1 MIRGYPNAISHRNIG
16 NTPFGYRKNP
26 ERDVSM
32 TDLTRLHTDELFLA
46 VEKPSRYTGGEVNA
60 VRKEGGAC
68 RLRFALAFPDAYEV
82 GMSHLGLQI
91 LYAILNALPEVRC
104 ERCYAPWPDME
115 AQLRRRS
122 LPLCSLESQRPLSA
136 FDIVGFSLQYE
147 LSYTNVLMMLEL
159 GGIPLHRHERTES
172 DPLIIAGGPS
182 AFNPAPMSAF
192 IDAFVIGE
200 GEEAVGEI
208 AAAVMAVRSR
218 GGRRREQIEAL
229 AGINGLYVPAVHA
242 GSERIRKR
250 VITDLDAWRLPCSP
264 IVPLMKTIHDRVTLE
279 IARGCTRGCRF
290 CQAGM
295 VWRPVRERT
304 PAVLEEMAEAML
316 RATGHD
322 EISLLSLSSG
332 DYTLIEPL
340 LTALMDRYYAR
351 RVALALPSLR
361 AETLTPKLI
370 EGIRRV
376 RKTSFTLAPEA
387 GTQRLRDI
395 INKGNTEEEL
405 LATTERVF
413 TAGWKAVKLYFMLGL
428 PGERE
433 EDLEGIAEMAHKA
446 LRTAKNRG
454 QVTVSL
460 STFVP
465 KPHTPFQWQ
474 RQIGIEET
482 AARQEFF
489 RQRLKNRSISVKWHD
504 ARMSLLEGI
513 LSRGGEETGALIETA
528 FRLGCRFDGW
538 SDRFRFEIW
547 EEALRRTGID
557 PIASLRERPPA
568 EPFPWDKID
577 AGVSREFLLAEAG
590 KAQKGEPTPD
600 CRTGACSR
608 CGACDHDTVR
618 VITAPADSPVGTAL
632 SPPPAW
638 GEGDRME
645 KTFRLRFTKRGPARF
660 LSHMELSSALTR
672 AMLLGGVSF
681 VYSQGFHPHPKISF
695 AGATAVGMESAG
707 EFADI
712 RIQDPREELACLA
725 VRINAALPS
734 GMMIQAMREIPPR
747 AFSLAELVIG
757 FDYDLILPDEL
768 AGEELDRIDAALH
781 SFRDAGSVIVTRA
794 VKGMPI
800 LKEIRPFVLI
810 LDLDKASRRIA
821 LAARTGP
828 EGTVRP
834 SELITGVLGLSEETL
849 HRIRI
854 VKTGTRLADFAGE
867 ADREIFFPGAS

>member
-1 MIRGYPNAISHRNIG
+1 
-16 NTPFGYRKNP
+16 
-26 ERDVSM
+26 M
-32 TDLTRLHTDELFLA
+32 TDLTRLHPDELFLA

-60 VRKEGGAC
+60 VRKEDGAC

-91 LYAILNALPEVRC
+91 LYSVLNGLPEVRC

-115 AQLRRRS
+115 AQLRRRG

-159 GGIPLHRHERTES
+159 GGIPLHREQRNEC

-208 AAAVMAVRSR
+208 AAAVMAIRSR
-218 GGRRREQIEAL
+218 GGKRREQIEAL
-229 AGINGLYVPAVHA
+229 AGISGVYVPAIHT

-250 VITDLDAWRLPCSP
+250 VITDLDAWRLPLCP
-264 IVPLMKTIHDRVTLE
+264 VVPLMKTIHDRVTLE

-340 LTALMDRYYAR
+340 LKALMDRYYAR

-387 GTQRLRDI
+387 GTQRLRDV

-405 LATTERVF
+405 LATTGRVF
-413 TAGWKAVKLYFMLGL
+413 AAGWKAVKLYFMLGL

-446 LRTAKNRG
+446 LRTAQNRG

-489 RQRLKNRSISVKWHD
+489 RQRLKNRNISVKWHD

-547 EEALRRTGID
+547 EEALHRTGID
-557 PIASLRERPPA
+557 RNASLRERPPA
-568 EPFPWDKID
+568 ELFPWERID
-577 AGVSREFLLAEAG
+577 TGVSREFLLDEALRAE
-590 KAQKGEPTPD
+590 KGEPTPD
-600 CRTGACSR
+600 CRTGACSQ
-608 CGACDHDTVR
+608 CGVCDHQIVR
-618 VITAPADSPVGTAL
+618 VVTAPADSPVGMAI
-632 SPPPAW
+632 PPDT
-638 GEGDRME
+638 DRENGNDVE
-645 KTFRLRFTKRGPARF
+645 KTYRLRFTKLGPARF

-672 AMLLGGVSF
+672 AMILGGISF

-695 AGATAVGMESAG
+695 AGATAVGMESTG

-712 RIQDPREELACLA
+712 RIQDPRDKLTCLA
-725 VRINAALPS
+725 ERINRALPS
-734 GMMIQAMREIPPR
+734 GIAIMAMRELPPR
-747 AFSLAELVIG
+747 AFSLAELVTG
-757 FDYDLILPDEL
+757 FDYDLILPEEL
-768 AGEELDRIDAALH
+768 AGEELDRIAVGIRAFQDAE
-781 SFRDAGSVIVTRA
+781 SFAVTRE
-794 VKGMPI
+794 VKGKPM
-800 LKEIRPFVLI
+800 LKEIRPFVLTLG
-810 LDLDKASRRIA
+810 LDRASRRID
-821 LAARTGP
+821 LTARIGP
-828 EGTVRP
+828 EGTIRP
-834 SELITGVLGLSEETL
+834 AELITGVLGLSEGTL

-867 ADREIFFPGAS
+867 ADREIFFPEAS

>member
-1 MIRGYPNAISHRNIG
+1 
-16 NTPFGYRKNP
+16 
-26 ERDVSM
+26 
-32 TDLTRLHTDELFLA
+32 
-46 VEKPSRYTGGEVNA
+46 
-60 VRKEGGAC
+60 
-68 RLRFALAFPDAYEV
+68 
-82 GMSHLGLQI
+82 
-91 LYAILNALPEVRC
+91 
-104 ERCYAPWPDME
+104 
-115 AQLRRRS
+115 
-122 LPLCSLESQRPLSA
+122 
-136 FDIVGFSLQYE
+136 
-147 LSYTNVLMMLEL
+147 
-159 GGIPLHRHERTES
+159 
-172 DPLIIAGGPS
+172 
-182 AFNPAPMSAF
+182 
-192 IDAFVIGE
+192 
-200 GEEAVGEI
+200 
-208 AAAVMAVRSR
+208 
-218 GGRRREQIEAL
+218 
-229 AGINGLYVPAVHA
+229 
-242 GSERIRKR
+242 
-250 VITDLDAWRLPCSP
+250 
-264 IVPLMKTIHDRVTLE
+264 MKTIHDRVTLE

-340 LTALMDRYYAR
+340 LTTLMDRYYAR

-387 GTQRLRDI
+387 GTQRLRDV

-413 TAGWKAVKLYFMLGL
+413 AAGWKAVKLYFMLGL

-433 EDLEGIAEMAHKA
+433 EDLEGIAELAHKA

-489 RQRLKNRSISVKWHD
+489 RRRLKNRNISVKWHD

-538 SDRFRFEIW
+538 SDRFRFDLW

-557 PIASLRERPPA
+557 PVASLRERPPTGA
-568 EPFPWDKID
+568 LPLGAGSTPASAGNSSSPRPAGPKQGEAD
-577 AGVSREFLLAEAG
+577 AGLPHGCVQPVRRLRSPDRPGRHRPCGLPRRDARLPLRRPGRRTAG
-590 KAQKGEPTPD
+590 
-600 CRTGACSR
+600 
-608 CGACDHDTVR
+608 
-618 VITAPADSPVGTAL
+618 L
-632 SPPPAW
+632 
-638 GEGDRME
+638 E
-645 KTFRLRFTKRGPARF
+645 KTFRLRFTKLGPARF
-660 LSHMELSSALTR
+660 LSHMELSSALSR
-672 AMLLGGVSF
+672 AMILGGISF

-712 RIQDPREELACLA
+712 RIQDPREELGYPCGPDQ
-725 VRINAALPS
+725 RRPALGHRGHGDARASPARLLPGGAGHRDSIMISSCRKSSPRRSSTGSRPPS
-734 GMMIQAMREIPPR
+734 AP
-747 AFSLAELVIG
+747 
-757 FDYDLILPDEL
+757 
-768 AGEELDRIDAALH
+768 
-781 SFRDAGSVIVTRA
+781 FRDAESFAVTRRVEGKTGRSRRSA
-794 VKGMPI
+794 PSS
-800 LKEIRPFVLI
+800 LALA
-810 LDLDKASRRIA
+810 LDRASRRIS
-821 LAARTGP
+821 LAARFGP

-834 SELITGVLGLSEETL
+834 AELIYRRPRDLSEETL

-854 VKTGTRLADFAGE
+854 VKTGTRLADFAG
-867 ADREIFFPGAS
+867 RGRPGNIFPGGRP